1 MTSSVRQDLTRL
13 LRPKSIAVFGGQWAH
28 AVIEQCQRMGFTGDI
43 WPVHPSKAEMRG
55 LPCFSSVEALPSA
68 PDVAFIGVNRDL
80 TIGIV
85 EALQA
90 SGAGGAVCFASGF
103 AEAGTEG
110 ANLQA
115 RLRAAAR
122 DMPII
127 GPNCYGLINYLDGAL
142 LWPDVHGGRQ
152 VERGVAIVTQ
162 SSNLAINLTMQQRG
176 LPLAYMLTLGNQAVV
191 GMAEAVRALAEDER
205 VTAIGLHIE
214 GVGDAAAFADAV
226 LAARSSGKPIVVM
239 KSGSSAQAAELTLSH
254 TASLAGSD
262 AVADAFF
269 ARLSLARV
277 KSIPA
282 FLESLKLL
290 HFWGPLPGAEL
301 VSMSCSGGEASIIA
315 DSAERL
321 EVPMP
326 AFEAAQ
332 ASAIRATVK
341 PLVTVSNPFDYH
353 TFDWGDRTRLS
364 DTFSAV
370 MRGAQAVTVLILD
383 FPKAD
388 VGNSE
393 TWDITL
399 EALAAAAQRSGGR
412 AAVISTLPECLP
424 EERAA
429 SMLAK
434 GVLPLLGV
442 EEAMAAI
449 GAGAFVGRTPGTIA
463 QDLPAMIHGKVVSWD
478 EASAKAALA
487 RAGVAVPESQVC
499 DRLETALE
507 AASRLG
513 NVAMKVVSADL
524 AHKTEAGAVVL
535 NLRCENEVRSAYARL
550 SALGETLLVER
561 MIEKPIA
568 ELIVGLRRDPAFG
581 LHLLIGAGGIMAEVL
596 EDTKILM
603 LPAGRAE
610 IEAALSG
617 LKIYPLLEGWRGH
630 PAADVPA
637 AVASIESLQAFGLA
651 NAAALEELEVN
662 PLIVCEEGHG
672 AFAADALIRMR
683 EDEE

>member
-1 MTSSVRQDLTRL
+1 MMSPVPQDLARI
-13 LRPKSIAVFGGQWAH
+13 LRPKSIAVFGGQWAR
-28 AVIEQCQRMGFTGDI
+28 AVIEQSQQMNFAGDI
-43 WPVHPSKAEMRG
+43 WPVHPTKTEIQG
-55 LPCFSSVEALPSA
+55 LPCFPSVGALPSA

-85 EALQA
+85 EALQ
-90 SGAGGAVCFASGF
+90 SRGAGGAVCFASGF

-115 RLRAAAR
+115 RLLAAAQ
-122 DMPII
+122 DMPVI

-142 LWPDVHGGRQ
+142 LWPDVHGGGR

-162 SSNLAINLTMQQRG
+162 SSNLAINLTMQRRG
-176 LPLAYMLTLGNQAVV
+176 LPLAYMLTLGNQAMV

-214 GVGDAAAFADAV
+214 GVGDAVAFANAV
-226 LAARSSGKPIVVM
+226 FAARSSGKPIVVM

-269 ARLSLARV
+269 TRLSLARV

-290 HFWGPLPGAEL
+290 HLWGPLPAADL
-301 VSMSCSGGEASIIA
+301 VSMSCSGGEASIVA
-315 DSAERL
+315 DSAERVD
-321 EVPMP
+321 VPMP
-326 AFEAAQ
+326 AFAEAQ

-353 TFDWGDRTRLS
+353 TFDWGDRLRLS

-370 MRGAQAVTVLILD
+370 MRGPQAVTALILD
-383 FPKAD
+383 FPKAG

-399 EALAAAAQRSGGR
+399 EALTAAAQQSGGR

-429 SMLAK
+429 SMLAQ
-434 GVLPLLGV
+434 GILPLLGV

-449 GAGAFVGRTPGTIA
+449 GAAAFVGRTPGAIL
-463 QDLPAMIHGKVVSWD
+463 QDLPAIHGKVVSWD
-478 EASAKAALA
+478 EARAKAFLA
-487 RAGVAVPESQVC
+487 QQGVAVPESQVC
-499 DRLETALE
+499 DSLETALD

-513 NVAMKVVSADL
+513 SVAMKAVSADL
-524 AHKTEAGAVVL
+524 THKTEAGAVAL
-535 NLRCENEVRSAYARL
+535 NLRCENQVRSAYARL
-550 SALGETLLVER
+550 SELGETLLVER
-561 MIEKPIA
+561 MIEKPVV

-617 LKIYPLLEGWRGH
+617 LKIYPLLKGWRGH

-637 AVASIESLQAFGLA
+637 AIASIESLQAFGLA